1 MMENHIKTALE
12 SNLVKK
18 ISKDETVLGPTQL
31 TLAVNRQLK
40 SISIDEW
47 KNIPVPLCES
57 TNSLKKCINDI
68 KKFVIFMDTRFT
80 NLSTSTASATI
91 ENGNLVENFKKDA
104 KETID
109 AIETKLLTKLG
120 LMEEGLKSSSDRMEA
135 RIL

>member
-1 MMENHIKTALE
+1 
-12 SNLVKK
+12 
-18 ISKDETVLGPTQL
+18 
-31 TLAVNRQLK
+31 
-40 SISIDEW
+40 
-47 KNIPVPLCES
+47 
-57 TNSLKKCINDI
+57 
-68 KKFVIFMDTRFT
+68 MDTRFT